1 MAGSCTALLIR
12 LSSFRH
18 DAYVVLRRL
27 VEAFVAALTA
37 LGRINPA
44 DFRQAAERL
53 EGLPYTTPQRLLAR
67 AYRAL
72 PELYAEDALD
82 FLVSDQRRLD
92 LGDREQSC
100 REFN

>member
-1 MAGSCTALLIR
+1 
-12 LSSFRH
+12 
-18 DAYVVLRRL
+18 
-27 VEAFVAALTA
+27 
-37 LGRINPA
+37 
-44 DFRQAAERL
+44 
-53 EGLPYTTPQRLLAR
+53 
-67 AYRAL
+67 L